1 MSNNKADEQFSGT
14 KEVEEKHRFD
24 VAKLET
30 YMQQHVEGFSG
41 PLQVSQFKGGQS
53 NPTYKLETPAQNYVL
68 RRKPPGK
75 LLPSAH
81 AVDREFR
88 VLSAL
93 HGTGFP
99 VAKPY
104 ALCEDESIT
113 GTMFFIME
121 LVPGRVFWDQSM
133 PDLERE
139 ERRAIY
145 LSMNETLA
153 KLHSYDVE
161 ALGLT
166 DFGRPGN
173 YIARQIGRWSKQYK
187 ASETRNID
195 AMNRLMEWLP
205 ENNPSDDTNV
215 LVHGDF
221 GVHNILFHPTEP
233 KVAAVLDWELSTLG
247 HPFGD
252 LTYNMFGWYAPKFE
266 GGMSTLN
273 GLDLEALGIPSQEEY
288 VELYCQNAGLKDVP
302 NMAYYRSFIMF
313 RSACI
318 YQGIIG
324 RVRDGTASNPHA
336 MELDARIEPLAEAAW
351 QEAQHAGA
359 GK

>member
-1 MSNNKADEQFSGT
+1 MTNKADEQFSGT
-14 KEVEEKHRFD
+14 KQVEEKHRFD
-24 VAKLET
+24 TAKLEA
-30 YMQQHVEGFSG
+30 YMTEHIADFKR
-41 PLQVSQFKGGQS
+41 PLSVSQFKGGQS
-53 NPTYKLETPAQNYVL
+53 NPTYKLDTPTRSYVL
-68 RRKPPGK
+68 RRKPPGN

-81 AVDREFR
+81 AVDREYR
-88 VLSAL
+88 VLKAL
-93 HGTGFP
+93 HAVGFP

-104 ALCEDESIT
+104 AFSDDESVV

-121 LVPGRVFWDQSM
+121 LVPGRVFWEPSM
-133 PDLERE
+133 PDLSRD
-139 ERRAIY
+139 ERRAAY

-173 YIARQIGRWSKQYK
+173 YIARQISRWSKQYK
-187 ASETRNID
+187 ASETRNIN
-195 AMNRLMEWLP
+195 AMNQLMEWLP

-233 KVAAVLDWELSTLG
+233 RVAAVLDWELSTLG
-247 HPFGD
+247 HPLGD
-252 LTYNMFGWYAPKFE
+252 LTYNMFSWYAPRFE
-266 GGMSTLN
+266 GGMSTLR
-273 GLDLEALGIPSQEEY
+273 GLDLDALGIPSQQEY
-288 VELYCQNAGLKDVP
+288 VDIYCQNAGLKEVP
-302 NMAYYRSFIMF
+302 NMAYYRAYIMF

-351 QEAQHAGA
+351 QEAQQAR
-359 GK
+359 